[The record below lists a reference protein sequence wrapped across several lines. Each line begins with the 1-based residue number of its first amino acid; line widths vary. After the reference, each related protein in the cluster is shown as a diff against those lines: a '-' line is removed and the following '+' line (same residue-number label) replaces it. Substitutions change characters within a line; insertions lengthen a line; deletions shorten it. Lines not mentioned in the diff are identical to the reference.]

1 MNILHFM
8 EVMVYNYG
16 KTKSKE
22 DKTKILRKGAHQ
34 ILPHGFFRKVGK
46 PPPPPP
52 PVPPK
57 NVKSCCQKG

>member
-22 DKTKILRKGAHQ
+22 DKTKILRKGARQ
-34 ILPHGFFRKVGK
+34 ILLIGFFRKGGK
-46 PPPPPP
+46 PPLPPYPL
-52 PVPPK
+52 K
-57 NVKSCCQKG
+57 T